1 MRALNRPNQPFLA
14 FARLHA
20 RGALGQGRR
29 PNGKHDPLRPGRMPL
44 ARLGLLPLLAL
55 ALPLPLPRAAA
66 QPMPKPPPPPL
77 NPAWAFDPNGPTL
90 PGAPAPLFLLPDGGN
105 PFNPNRPSQPQAI
118 SGPRPLIPP
127 CRLIVPVRDAPLQ
140 PLHIPP
146 AQVPLKNSFGCL
158 SAADAI
164 YGPDGCPRKLCGEQQ
179 GYKLKLPPGGP

>member
-1 MRALNRPNQPFLA
+1 MRALNRPIQPFMAL
-14 FARLHA
+14 ARLHA
-20 RGALGQGRR
+20 KGSHRQGRR
-29 PNGKHDPLRPGRMPL
+29 PNGKHVPLRLGRMPL
-44 ARLGLLPLLAL
+44 TQLWLPPLLAL
-55 ALPLPLPRAAA
+55 VLPLLRAAA

-77 NPAWAFDPNGPTL
+77 NPAWAFDPNGPLL
-90 PGAPAPLFLLPDGGN
+90 PGTPAPSFLLPGGGN

-164 YGPDGCPRKLCGEQQ
+164 YGPDGCPRQLCGKQH
-179 GYKLKLPPGGP
+179 GYKIQLPPGGP